1 MTKTQKPRR
10 LAAVK
15 GTRHAAQE
23 RQQPADRQSEHQNR
37 DGSWTAAETGRS
49 HLASHSTSAQE
60 PGSVSPS
67 SQEKVTA
74 LLSRFRQLNN
84 THVGDESN
92 IVTSG
97 ALMKETLALLCELV
111 DLPIPVTYTPK
122 AGGPK
127 PQKKPI
133 VRDTIPV
140 IDGVPL
146 R

>member
-1 MTKTQKPRR
+1 MDQNDPNATPES
-10 LAAVK
+10 
-15 GTRHAAQE
+15 H
-23 RQQPADRQSEHQNR
+23 RQRVR
-37 DGSWTAAETGRS
+37 D
-49 HLASHSTSAQE
+49 
-60 PGSVSPS
+60 
-67 SQEKVTA
+67 
-74 LLSRFRQLNN
+74 LLSRYRQLNN

-133 VRDTIPV
+133 VRGTIPV
-140 IDGVPL
+140 IDGMPFG
-146 R
+146 RQSP